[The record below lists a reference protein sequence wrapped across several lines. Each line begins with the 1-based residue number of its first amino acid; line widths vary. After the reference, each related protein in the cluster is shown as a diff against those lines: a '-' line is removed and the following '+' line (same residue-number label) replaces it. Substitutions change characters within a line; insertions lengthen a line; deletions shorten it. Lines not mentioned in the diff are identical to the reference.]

1 MHGAQLDTITDLD
14 TLRSIARRHIELL
27 ETERAAYR
35 AALFVR
41 DVAIAE
47 RDTHAR
53 ALAERDA
60 QLQAHA
66 QALAERDR
74 TIVYKSAKIDALTLE
89 IARLKRLQFAARSER
104 MNPEQRALFEEALAA
119 DLAVVEA
126 ELDALREP
134 AAKRTPRN
142 VAKRRPL
149 PPELPRVETRHEP
162 ESCSCGQCGAALAH
176 IGDHVSEK
184 LDCKPLEF
192 FVRRDVY
199 PQYAC
204 RACETI
210 VAEPVAPA
218 IVDRGIAAPG
228 LLAQVII
235 AKYTDHLP
243 LYRQEAIYARS
254 GVELNRTTLAE
265 WIGAV
270 GAALAPLTAALTTE
284 LLARP
289 VLHADETPVAQLDPG
304 AGKTKRC
311 YLFAYRSAVGAPL
324 VVFDYGASRSGS
336 HVRDFLG
343 DWRGAL
349 VVDDYAGYKALWQQ
363 GVTELGCWAHA
374 RRKFFD
380 LHAANKSTLAAE
392 ALTRIAALYRIES
405 EASEFDVAARS
416 AHREEHARSEVD
428 AFFEW
433 LTAIRPRIS
442 AGSGSANA
450 IDYVLKREAALRRY
464 LDDGRYPIDNNPVEN
479 AIRPLAV
486 GRKNWLF
493 VGSARAGERAAAIMS
508 LLATAKAN
516 GHEPHAWLTDVLTR
530 LPTTKDRDIGDLLP
544 HTWKQL
550 G

>member
-14 TLRSIARRHIELL
+14 TLRSIARQNLELL
-27 ETERAAYR
+27 ETERAAHR
-35 AALFVR
+35 AALLVR
-41 DVAIAE
+41 DAE
-47 RDTHAR
+47 HA
-53 ALAERDA
+53 A
-60 QLQAHA
+60 QLHA
-66 QALAERDR
+66 KAELLAERDR
-74 TIVYKSAKIDALTLE
+74 TIVYKTAKIDALTFEL
-89 IARLKRLQFAARSER
+89 ARIKRLQFATRSER
-104 MNPEQRALFEEALAA
+104 MDPEQHALFQEALDA
-119 DLAVVEA
+119 DLAVVVA

-134 AAKRTPRN
+134 AARTTPRN
-142 VAKRRPL
+142 VPKRRPL

-162 ESCSCGQCGAALAH
+162 GTCTCGQCGAALAH
-176 IGDHVSEK
+176 IGDNVSEK

-210 VAEPVAPA
+210 VAKPVAPA

-479 AIRPLAV
+479 AIRPLAL

-516 GHEPHAWLTDVLTR
+516 DHEPHAWLTDVLTR